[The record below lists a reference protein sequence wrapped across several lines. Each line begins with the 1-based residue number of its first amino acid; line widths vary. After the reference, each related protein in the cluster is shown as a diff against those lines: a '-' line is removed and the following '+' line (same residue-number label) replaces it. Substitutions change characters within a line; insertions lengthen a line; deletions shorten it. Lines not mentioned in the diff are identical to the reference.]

1 MNKPTLILI
10 PGLLCDHAV
19 WQFQT
24 TALQEHVNI
33 IIPMLPRLDQAGSII
48 DEILKQS
55 PKQFL
60 LAGHSMGG
68 WLALELMR
76 KHSHRVTKLC
86 ILASSASLDTLE
98 KIRLRKQMIKRIST
112 ASADDMAKC
121 LAELYSY
128 KSEIQPLI
136 VNMFKRNMDAFIT
149 QQHAMLQRICCEDVL
164 PRIHVPTTIIVG
176 EHDEEFLK
184 SSKRMADIIPNARFI
199 TLEHCGH
206 MLMLEEPEQCNQAML
221 DWVAE

>member
-33 IIPMLPRLDQAGSII
+33 IIPKISGFNQSESII
-48 DEILKQS
+48 ESILEQS
-55 PKQFL
+55 PAQFL

-86 ILASSASLDTLE
+86 ILASSASLDTLQ
-98 KIRLRKQMIKRIST
+98 KTRLRKQMIKLISSV
-112 ASADDMAKC
+112 SADDMAER
-121 LAELYSY
+121 LADLYSY
-128 KSEIQPLI
+128 KPETRRLV
-136 VNMFKRNMDAFIT
+136 VNMFKRNMVDFIP
-149 QQHAMLQRICCEDVL
+149 QQYAMLQRICCEDVL
-164 PRIHVPTTIIVG
+164 PEIHVPTTVIVG
-176 EHDEEFLK
+176 EHDQEFFK
-184 SSKRMADIIPNARFI
+184 PSKNMVNAIPNSRFI

-206 MLMLEEPEQCNQAML
+206 MLMLEEPTQCTQAML
-221 DWVAE
+221 DWVVD